1 MNEIINQRK
10 LGPAWI
16 FAISLSLVIL
26 NFLWQ
31 GHDGFNLWDEGYLWY
46 GARQINTG
54 EIPLRDFMAYDPG
67 RYYWSA
73 AFLALGHDD
82 GIITLRLSVAVFQVL
97 GLWAGLWTIANCL
110 KWRKSQQFIFLYI
123 AAVTLMAW
131 MYPRHKIF
139 DISISMITV
148 GVLMYMLNRPNRGRC
163 FAAGLAVGFAAVFG
177 RNHGVYG
184 ALASILAITWLSA
197 AEWSAHEI
205 YQRLTAWAAGVIVGF
220 LPVLLMCLIVPGY
233 MAAFLES
240 ILFMLQQGN
249 TNLPLPVPW
258 PWTVGW
264 GTAGA
269 LIETR
274 WFLIGLC
281 FIALI
286 LFGAA
291 SLIWVF
297 RARLKG
303 LKVQPPLVA
312 VACAALP
319 YSHYA
324 FARADVGHLAQG
336 IYPLLLGVFLIAAA
350 LRKSVASIAIAAL
363 ATGMSMFILAAWQPG
378 WLARTQTGWEKVD
391 VGQAHLR
398 VDPSTAEAVKLLR
411 RLTAEYAPNGRSVL
425 VLPFW
430 PGAYPLLNRHAPVWE
445 IYALSPRSE
454 DFQRQ
459 EIERIRNANPGFV
472 LVFDMAMDGREE
484 LRFSNSH
491 KLINEYIIQNF
502 VQTNSSPDPAY
513 KIYKAMN

>member
-1 MNEIINQRK
+1 MDGIINHRK
-10 LGPAWI
+10 VSPAWI
-16 FAISLSLVIL
+16 LGISLSLVIL

-46 GARQINTG
+46 GARQINAG

-73 AFLALGHDD
+73 AFLALSNDD
-82 GIITLRLSVAVFQVL
+82 GIIALRVSVAVFQIF
-97 GLWAGLWTIANCL
+97 GLWAGLWTIAHNL
-110 KWRKSQQFIFLYI
+110 KWPRPQQFVFLCI
-123 AAVTLMAW
+123 AAIALMAW

-139 DISISMITV
+139 DISISMIII
-148 GVLMYMLNRPNRGRC
+148 GVLTYMLDRPDRGRC
-163 FAAGLAVGFAAVFG
+163 FVVGLTVGLAAVFG

-184 ALASILAITWLSA
+184 AIASMLAIAWLSA
-197 AEWSAHEI
+197 ANWKTGEI
-205 YQRLTAWAAGVIVGF
+205 RRRLAAWAAGVFVGF
-220 LPVLLMCLIVPGY
+220 LPVLLMCLITPGY
-233 MAAFLES
+233 MSAFLDS

-264 GTAGA
+264 GTAGHVVEA
-269 LIETR
+269 R

-281 FIALI
+281 FITLI
-286 LFGAA
+286 VFGAV

-297 RARLKG
+297 RARIKG
-303 LKVQPPLVA
+303 LKTQPSLVA

-336 IYPLLLGVFLIAAA
+336 IYPLLLGALLIAAA
-350 LRKSVASIAIAAL
+350 LRHKAASMVTAVVTAWV
-363 ATGMSMFILAAWQPG
+363 SMFILAAWQPG
-378 WLARTQTGWEKVD
+378 WLARTQIGWEKIN
-391 VGQAHLR
+391 VGQSYLR
-398 VDPSTAEAVKLLR
+398 MDPSTAGAVKLLR
-411 RLTAEYAPNGRSVL
+411 TLTAEYAPDGRSVL

-430 PGAYPLLNRHAPVWE
+430 PGAYPLLGRHAPVWE
-445 IYALSPRSE
+445 IYALSPRSD

-459 EIERIRNANPGFV
+459 EIERIRDANPGFV
-472 LVFDMAMDGREE
+472 FVFDMAMDGREA

-502 VQTNSSPDPAY
+502 IQTNSSSDPAY
-513 KIYKAMN
+513 KIYKARN